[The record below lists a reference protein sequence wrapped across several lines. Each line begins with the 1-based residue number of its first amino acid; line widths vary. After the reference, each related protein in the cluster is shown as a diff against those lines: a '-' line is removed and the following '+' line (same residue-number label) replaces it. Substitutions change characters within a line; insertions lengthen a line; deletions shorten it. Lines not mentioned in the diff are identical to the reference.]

1 MTRYAIYFNETKLA
15 KNSDEFVGKCGW
27 FVGTMVTIPS
37 RIRTSDKPTKTFLGK
52 QSAVDCIRTLP
63 KNKRTDESLSVYDY
77 AVLEVKL
84 VHRNENGNIEY
95 FKQVV

>member
-1 MTRYAIYFNETKLA
+1 MTRYAIYFTETKLA
-15 KNSDEFVGKCGW
+15 KNSDEFVGKRGW

-37 RIRTSDKPTKTFLGK
+37 RIRTSDKPTKTFLDK
-52 QSAVDCIRTLP
+52 QGALDCIKTLP
-63 KNKRTDESLSVYDY
+63 RNKRTDESLSVYDY
-77 AVLEVKL
+77 EVLEVKL